1 MRARSC
7 HLQGDFPLLTTNEI
21 REQFLRYFESKS
33 HRRVASSSLVPA
45 GDPTLLFTNAG
56 MNQFKDVFLGREQRD
71 YARATTSQKCVR
83 AGGKHNDLENVG
95 RTARHHTFF
104 EMLGNFSFGDYF
116 KEDAVHFAWELL
128 VDRFGLEVE
137 RLWFTVFEGDESVAA
152 DEEAVRLWIQAGA
165 RPERVLRFG
174 KKDNFWSMGDTG
186 PCGPCSEIHY
196 FRGDD
201 MSKNVAE
208 LVNGPGD
215 ETMEIWNL
223 VFMQYDRSAD
233 GVLTPLPAPSVDT
246 GMGLERIASV
256 LQESS
261 TNYDI
266 DLFAPLMKRIA
277 EISGHRYGKR
287 MDDELDTAVRV
298 LCDHSRA
305 ASFLLADGVIPSNE
319 GRGYVL
325 RRIIR
330 RAIRFGR
337 KLPQAVLLSQLV
349 ESVIESMGE
358 AYPELQERR
367 EAILG
372 TLGSEEERF
381 SKTLSVGM
389 ERVGSVLDDVRARGE
404 RTLGGAEVFRLYDT
418 FGIPIDLIAELAEEE
433 GVSLDREG
441 FELMMSDARA
451 KAKASSKF
459 QSSTDAA
466 AFARV
471 AEKTGAVE
479 FVGYEQIVNVP
490 STVKAI
496 VINGEEH
503 DALHPRQEAEVVL
516 HPTPFYAESGGQI
529 GDTGTLEWDNGR
541 ATVLDTIKP
550 VGDLTVSRVRVDEG
564 HLAVNTTVR
573 ASVPVPT
580 RLDTTAN
587 HTATHLLHKALKDIL
602 GPTVQQAGS
611 LVAPDRLRFDYTWNQ
626 PLNEG
631 QIVRIEEEV
640 NGRIRENL
648 EVSKRVMP
656 ISEAKATGAVSMF
669 GEKYGDQVRVVSAG
683 DYSREFCGGCH
694 VNRTGDI
701 GVFKIVGD
709 RSLAAGVRRMEA
721 VTGRGALALFRKL
734 DDTTHQMQSQANVP
748 VEELPSFVRSL
759 QEKQKQ
765 LEKELK
771 QLRMK
776 LASGGAAAGSQPSDE
791 AIDVDGIKLLARRVD
806 DISGGDLRN
815 LADTFRDK
823 LKSGVVVLGSV
834 TDSKVTLLTAVT
846 KDLVQRIP
854 ANSLIA
860 KLAPIVGGKGGGKP
874 DLAQAGGKDADKL
887 DQALGSA
894 PGAVRELL
902 GA

>member
-1 MRARSC
+1 MRARFLT
-7 HLQGDFPLLTTNEI
+7 HQGDFPLLTTNQI
-21 REQFLRYFESKS
+21 REQFLEYFESKN

-116 KEDAVHFAWELL
+116 KEDAVKFAWELM
-128 VDRFGLEVE
+128 VDVWKLEVE
-137 RLWFTVFEGDESVAA
+137 RLWFTVFEGDDSVAA
-152 DEEAVRLWIQAGA
+152 DEEAEQLWIKAGA

-246 GMGLERIASV
+246 GMGLERVASV
-256 LQESS
+256 LQETS
-261 TNYDI
+261 TNYDV
-266 DLFAPLMKRIA
+266 DLFTPIMAKIA
-277 EISGHRYGKR
+277 EIGGHPYGKR
-287 MDDELDTAVRV
+287 MDDELDTAIRV
-298 LCDHSRA
+298 LCDHARA
-305 ASFLLADGVIPSNE
+305 ASFLIGDGVIPSNE

-337 KLPQAVLLSQLV
+337 KLSQPVLLSQLV
-349 ESVIESMGE
+349 DSVTESMGL
-358 AYPELQERR
+358 AYPELHDRR
-367 EAILG
+367 EAILV

-389 ERVGSVLDDVRARGE
+389 ERVGQILDDVRARGE

-418 FGIPIDLIAELAEEE
+418 FGIPIDLIGELAEEE

-441 FELMMSDARA
+441 FELMMSGARA

-459 QSSTDAA
+459 QAPTNAA
-466 AFARV
+466 AFTWI
-471 AEKTGAVE
+471 KNPPQ
-479 FVGYEQIVNVP
+479 FVGYDKLTES
-490 STVKAI
+490 STVEGIISGDAAI
-496 VINGEEH
+496 
-503 DALHPRQEAEVVL
+503 DALAAGAEAWVVL
-516 HPTPFYAESGGQI
+516 NPTPFYAESGGQI
-529 GDTGTLEWDNGR
+529 GDVGSLVWDSGR
-541 ATVLDTIKP
+541 ADVLDTQEYFGIK
-550 VGDLTVSRVRVDEG
+550 VSTVRVVTG
-564 HLAVNTTVR
+564 VLHRGVTVQAV
-573 ASVPVPT
+573 VPRER

-626 PLNEG
+626 PLTEE
-631 QIVRIEEEV
+631 QVVRIEDAV
-640 NGRIRENL
+640 NEKIRENL

-721 VTGRGALALFRKL
+721 VTGRGAIEYFRSRER
-734 DDTTHQMQSQANVP
+734 QAAEGESQ
-748 VEELPSFVRSL
+748 L
-759 QEKQKQ
+759 QAKQKQ

-771 QLRMK
+771 QLKMK
-776 LASGGAAAGSQPSDE
+776 MASGGLAGAPAASPAED

-806 DISGGDLRN
+806 NISGGDLRN

-823 LKSGVVVLGSV
+823 IKSGVVVLGSV

-846 KDLVQRIP
+846 KDLVKRIP